1 MQFALMIYQGTT
13 PLPNTDAWNAL
24 PQDEQSK
31 IYADYAALNK
41 TEGLTP
47 GMPLGL
53 PDSATTVNYLHPV
66 AGTAT
71 LVLQSDFP
79 IGQLPANVFCGLA
92 GPIPLG
98 VTCGLGTDAN
108 AKGYFVAVLDRAD
121 APAAVPEPA
130 SMLLLG
136 TGLIGMGAR
145 RWRNRR
151 QRG

>member
-53 PDSATTVNYLHPV
+53 PDSATMVKVVDGETVTTSGPY
-66 AGTAT
+66 AGIDHA
-71 LVLQSDFP
+71 V
-79 IGQLPANVFCGLA
+79 G
-92 GPIPLG
+92 
-98 VTCGLGTDAN
+98 
-108 AKGYFVAVLDRAD
+108 GYFVLEADDLDAAIAIAGRI
-121 APAAVPEPA
+121 PAARHGGGIEIRPA
-130 SMLLLG
+130 A
-136 TGLIGMGAR
+136 TY
-145 RWRNRR
+145 W
-151 QRG
+151 